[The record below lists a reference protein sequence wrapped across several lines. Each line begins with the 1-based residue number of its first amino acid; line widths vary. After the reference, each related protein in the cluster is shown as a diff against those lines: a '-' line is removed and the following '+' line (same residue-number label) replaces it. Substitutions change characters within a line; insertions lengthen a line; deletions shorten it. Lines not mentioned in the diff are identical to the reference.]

1 MHTIMKI
8 LFVFALMFAFTK
20 PCFCQQ
26 ETDHYEA
33 VWHRADS
40 LIKTLKE
47 YKKVQNRVNKTADMR
62 LYVMR
67 VTSDSTDA
75 QNKPIFA
82 NTVKYEIGVYGAG
95 NPDGFIVLYSVYY
108 SIREN
113 KIIGITTPQH

>member
-1 MHTIMKI
+1 MKKRFLLTLLPI
-8 LFVFALMFAFTK
+8 FFTLFCFA
-20 PCFCQQ
+20 Q
-26 ETDHYEA
+26 EADHYDV
-33 VWHRADS
+33 VWNRADS

-47 YKKVQNRVNKTADMR
+47 YKKVRNKVNKTADTR

-75 QNKPIFA
+75 RNKPIFA

-108 SIREN
+108 SISEN
-113 KIIGITTPQH
+113 KIIGIATPQH